1 MQEQNENTKEELKN
15 KRKNLI
21 ETCKIHRFL
30 KDIPNTQIIL
40 DVINIFFCLK
50 N

>member
-1 MQEQNENTKEELKN
+1 MRAQNDTVIEELKN

-30 KDIPNTQIIL
+30 KEIPNIAIIL
-40 DVINIFFCLK
+40 EVHINEK
-50 N
+50 NI